1 MNGSRCLSWLLVFG
15 IVLALTPG
23 AWSQTDPG
31 QAQPPPEGQ
40 AAEDENEEPMETILG
55 ETIVVTAEKRETPI
69 QKTPAAITA
78 LGEED
83 LVEQGVPDIRSL
95 GTTVPSVHVGL
106 QEGNYEL
113 NIRGIGSS
121 NNTELG
127 DPAAALHIDGV
138 YIPRPRGSGAMF
150 FDIDRVEV
158 LRGPQGTLYGRNA
171 TAGTMNVIPNRPRLG
186 RFDSAVEIEGGNY
199 SRFNARGMVNV
210 PLGEKSAFR
219 FAGLADRHDPYLENS
234 GRVVSSVEGTEDADD
249 QAFRAQYLWQP
260 SDRFDLVL
268 AADHVEQDGH
278 GYSGINEFGGF
289 ADDPRVTNYFDQLV
303 HHAENSGY
311 AATLN
316 WRLWSNTNLFV
327 QYGHRKVD
335 YQQETGG
342 NSATGTQINYSKSFW
357 DSKSESDTLELR
369 LQGASGRLQWT
380 AGLFGFDEDQDVFL
394 GSTADRAV
402 VFAGVAF
409 DQPVVETESR
419 AAFGE
424 VTFNLTDRHHL
435 TLGGRY
441 TEDDKFRVGT
451 GHIILFLYNDG
462 NAFATGHRFGTPG
475 FRFCEVGRQVC
486 QYGQEDTL
494 DDLIDPN
501 QGTTA
506 PTDISNDFINF
517 GDESW
522 DHTDY
527 KLAYSVDLSDDH
539 LVYGSVQ
546 TAYKSGG
553 FNDGD
558 GRATSSDIV
567 ANGLFSYDPEVLTA
581 YELGSKNLWRGGRLL
596 ANFALFHYDY
606 QDQQFS
612 TVRQTPAGGRLLL
625 TTNAADSKIDGLEI
639 DSSVLFGK
647 GFRFDASGLF
657 MNAEFDEFNT
667 FDTRVDFDPNNLPRI
682 DLAGNQLPKAPD
694 YTVRLALSQGLGLAN
709 QGLVR
714 WSVSTY
720 TRDDHYLNI
729 FNDDLDRVEGY
740 TLVDASIGYVWPDG
754 RFEFAVFGNNL
765 TDETFRTSLIQTPNL
780 LLGFYNVPRTYGA
793 RFKVNL

>member
-1 MNGSRCLSWLLVFG
+1 MNGPRWLSWMLVFG
-15 IVLALTPG
+15 IAALTLTSG
-23 AWSQTDPG
+23 GLAQTDPG
-31 QAQPPPEGQ
+31 QSQPPPP
-40 AAEDENEEPMETILG
+40 AAEDEEEEPQETILG
-55 ETIVVTAEKRETPI
+55 ETIVVTAEKREQPL

-78 LGEED
+78 LTEED
-83 LVEQGVPDIRSL
+83 LVESGVPDIRTL
-95 GTTVPSVHVGL
+95 GTTIPSVHIGL

-150 FDIDRVEV
+150 FDVDRVEV

-171 TAGTMNVIPNRPRLG
+171 TAGTMNIIPQRPRL
-186 RFDSAVEIEGGNY
+186 RSFDSSVEVESGNY
-199 SRFNARGMVNV
+199 SRVNVRGMINV
-210 PLGEKSAFR
+210 PLGETSAFR
-219 FAGLADRHDPYLENS
+219 LAGLADRHDPYLENS
-234 GRVVSSVEGTEDADD
+234 GRVISSVKGTEDADD
-249 QAFRAQYLWQP
+249 RAFRAQYLWRP
-260 SDRFDLVL
+260 SERFSLVL
-268 AADHVEQDGH
+268 GADQVVQDGN

-289 ADDPRVTNYFDQLV
+289 ADDPRITNYFDQLV
-303 HHAENSGY
+303 HRAENSGY
-311 AATLN
+311 TGILSWKVWANAE
-316 WRLWSNTNLFV
+316 LFV
-327 QYGHRKVD
+327 QFGHRKVD
-335 YQQETGG
+335 YKQETGA

-357 DSKSESDTLELR
+357 DSKSESDTLEVR
-369 LQGASGRLQWT
+369 LQGDANRFHWT
-380 AGLFGFDEDQDVFL
+380 AGVFGFDEDQDVFL

-409 DQPVVETESR
+409 DQPDVQTKSR
-419 AAFGE
+419 AVFGE
-424 VTFNLTDRHHL
+424 VTFDVNERQHL

-441 TEDDKFRVGT
+441 TDDEKFREGT

-486 QYGQEDTL
+486 QYGQDDNL

-506 PTDISNDFINF
+506 PSDISNDFINF

-522 DHTDY
+522 THTDY
-527 KLAYSVDLSDDH
+527 KIAYSIELNDDQ

-546 TAYKSGG
+546 TAYKAGG

-567 ANGLFSYDPEVLTA
+567 ANGLFAYDPEELTA
-581 YELGSKNLWRGGRLL
+581 YEIGSKNVWRNGRLL

-606 QDQQFS
+606 TDQQFS

-625 TTNAADSKIDGLEI
+625 TTSAAESTIDGLEI

-647 GFRFDASGLF
+647 GFRFDFGALF
-657 MNAEFDEFNT
+657 MNAEFDNFQT

-682 DLAGNQLPKAPD
+682 DLSGNQLPKAPD
-694 YTVRLALSQGLGLAN
+694 YTVRLALSQGLPMAN

-729 FNDDLDRVEGY
+729 FNGPEDLVESY

-754 RFEFAVFGNNL
+754 RFEAAVFGNNL

-780 LLGFYNVPRTYGA
+780 LLGFYNVPRTYGV
-793 RFKVNL
+793 RFKVNM